1 MKKIL
6 LTIFIFSGILS
17 VAQDSTTQNKPV
29 ITGSADIYYRYNFAN
44 PKSGPTNNF
53 TSFTNSQNSFELGMA
68 SIRVDHS
75 IGKTAA
81 TIDLGFGRRAEEF
94 SYTDGDVDAGKNGF
108 ISLSN
113 IKQAF
118 ITYSASSKLKFTA
131 GKFSTHVGYEMLD
144 AHLNRNYSMSYLFTN
159 GPFFHT
165 GIKADITAGPVGLML
180 GVANYTDQSTATTAV
195 KTLLGQFS
203 GSALESKLK
212 FYLNYVGFF
221 GSSEGSNP
229 ASLES
234 LNQADLVVTATVSS
248 KFSIGYN
255 GTIQSR
261 KPINSNANNWWASA
275 LYLNYDPC
283 LLYGATLRSEYFDD
297 GDGALGINN
306 KILAL
311 TLSNNFRIGNLI
323 IMPELRY
330 EKASENMFEKHN
342 GDPAKNTL
350 TGLVAAIYHF

>member
-6 LTIFIFSGILS
+6 ITIFIFSGIIA
-17 VAQDSTTQNKPV
+17 VAQDSTIQAKPV
-29 ITGSADIYYRYNFAN
+29 ITGSVDAYYRFNFAN
-44 PKSGPTNNF
+44 PQSGATNNF
-53 TSFTNSQNSFELGMA
+53 TSFTNSKNSFELGMA
-68 SIRVDHS
+68 SIRIDHT
-75 IGKTAA
+75 IGKAGA

-94 SYTDGDVDAGKNGF
+94 SYNDGDVDAGKNGF

-113 IKQAF
+113 VKQAF
-118 ITYSASSKLKFTA
+118 ITYAPSSKLKFTA
-131 GKFSTHVGYEMLD
+131 GKFATHVGYEMLD
-144 AHLNRNYSMSYLFTN
+144 AHLNRNYSMSYMFTN

-165 GIKADITAGPVGLML
+165 GIKADITAGSVGFML
-180 GVANYTDQSTATTAV
+180 GVSDYTDQSTATTAV

-203 GSALESKLK
+203 GSLIDSKLK

-221 GSSEGSNP
+221 GSSEGNNP
-229 ASLES
+229 SGLES
-234 LNQADLVVTATVSS
+234 LNQIDLVATATISS
-248 KFSIGYN
+248 QFSIGYN

-261 KPINSNANNWWASA
+261 KPTSGDGNNWWASA

-283 LLYGATLRSEYFDD
+283 SLYGVTLRGEYFDD

-311 TLSNNFRIGNLI
+311 TLSNNIRVGNLSI
-323 IMPELRY
+323 IPELRY
-330 EKASENMFEKHN
+330 ENADESMFEKNN
-342 GDPAKNTL
+342 GNPSKNSF